1 MTAGYKDFVD
11 QNVRLIILKALAM
24 ETNASLNDSLLE
36 RELEVFGYKRTRE
49 YLRNQMRWLETEAGA
64 VRIST
69 AGTALIATLTGQA
82 AIMSSAASFSKV
94 SSDRATWS
102 DEP

>member
-1 MTAGYKDFVD
+1 MSAGYKDFVD

-49 YLRNQMRWLETEAGA
+49 YLRNQMRWLESEARA
-64 VRIST
+64 VRISA
-69 AGTALIATLTGQA
+69 AGTAIIATLTRTGRDHVERRLVLEGVQPPGD
-82 AIMSSAASFSKV
+82 V
-94 SSDRATWS
+94 
-102 DEP
+102 E

>member
-64 VRIST
+64 VRISA
-69 AGTALIATLTGQA
+69 AGTALIATLTRTGRDHVERRLVLEGIQRPGD
-82 AIMSSAASFSKV
+82 V
-94 SSDRATWS
+94 
-102 DEP
+102 EG